1 MNHLNEMRFFKNVS
15 QALLALETGIQQ
27 SRISLIENGLVTP
40 REEER
45 QKIAD
50 ALGVAK
56 DKLFDDNKNIKD

>member
-1 MNHLNEMRFFKNVS
+1 MNHLKEMRFFKNVS

-56 DKLFDDNKNIKD
+56 DKLFDDNQNIKD